1 MKDYG
6 KAFRV
11 DGKAALVTGAGRG
24 IGAAIAQA
32 LAAAGAAVLVT
43 DIDETTGKAAVMAIQ
58 SAGGRADFLRHDV
71 TDESQWEAATAA
83 VIKHFGGYDILVN
96 NAGIETAALVANCT
110 LEDFQRVQAV
120 NVDSV
125 FLGSKHAVRA
135 MSPGGPAGKGGSI
148 VNLSS
153 VAGIIG
159 TAAHVAYHSSKGAVR
174 LITKALA
181 IECAALKSGIRVNS
195 VHPGIVET
203 RMGSDFV
210 SQLVDLGL
218 APDRATADAAI
229 LALHP
234 MGYGKPEDV
243 ACGVLY
249 LASDAARWVNGSEL
263 VIDGGLTAQ

>member
-6 KAFRV
+6 AAFRV
-11 DGKAALVTGAGRG
+11 DGKAALVTGGGRG

-32 LAAAGAAVLVT
+32 MASAGASVLVT
-43 DIDETTGKAAVMAIQ
+43 DIDEKTGQATAAAITAAGGKAA
-58 SAGGRADFLRHDV
+58 FLKHDV
-71 TDESQWEAATAA
+71 TVESQWEAATAA
-83 VIKHFGGYDILVN
+83 VIGHFGRYDILVN
-96 NAGIETAALVANCT
+96 NAGIETAALIVNCT

-135 MSPGGPAGKGGSI
+135 MAPGGAAGRGGSI

-195 VHPGIVET
+195 VHQGIVET
-203 RMGSDFV
+203 QMGSDFV
-210 SQLVDLGL
+210 SQLVG
-218 APDRATADAAI
+218 PGDRRCRDPRA
-229 LALHP
+229 
-234 MGYGKPEDV
+234 
-243 ACGVLY
+243 
-249 LASDAARWVNGSEL
+249 ASD
-263 VIDGGLTAQ
+263 GLRQA